1 VSIGLRVIP
10 GTPQPIAARLV
21 GAVAADGQKYDR
33 ALLMSADEAR
43 KVPETLILAPNSY
56 QPNRAVNLF
65 IDAARPVKLTGVLD
79 KGINFERCTI
89 ADA

>member
-1 VSIGLRVIP
+1 
-10 GTPQPIAARLV
+10 
-21 GAVAADGQKYDR
+21 
-33 ALLMSADEAR
+33 MSADEAR